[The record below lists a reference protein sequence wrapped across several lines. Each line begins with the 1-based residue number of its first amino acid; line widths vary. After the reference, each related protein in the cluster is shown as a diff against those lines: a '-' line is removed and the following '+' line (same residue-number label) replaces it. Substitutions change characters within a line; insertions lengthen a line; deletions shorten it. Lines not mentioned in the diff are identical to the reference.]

1 MSALSPLLSD
11 IDFAMSEV
19 PDLYALYD
27 RLRAYG
33 PVAPIRF
40 MGQPAWAILGHAELD
55 CAYNDPENFSP
66 HVAYRK
72 LQEPSMG
79 RALMTLVGEE
89 HRQTRAM
96 VTPAFVPA
104 LVRTQVQSLIEP
116 VAHAVADRLAGRGE
130 IDLVQEFAQPFPFTV
145 NTRLL
150 GIPVDDEALFLR
162 WAVKL
167 IDYPWDPDGALKA
180 KQEFGVYM
188 LRIIEQRRARP
199 GEDFVSRLVQAEHE
213 GRRLDDEQL
222 LALFRFL
229 FPAGSDTTYKNVG
242 SLFAAVLG
250 DPAMRALARQ
260 GEPERAALVLEALRW
275 EAPAA
280 MMPRIA
286 TGTTELGGVRIEEGD
301 WVAFAIAAAN
311 NDPAKFADP
320 RRFDPFR
327 DNRDLI
333 SFGRGAHF
341 CVGMHLALRELETAL
356 RVVLE
361 RFPDMRLK
369 PGAPIEMIGGV
380 MRGPRELW
388 VELGRAA

>member
-1 MSALSPLLSD
+1 MNALSPLMAD
-11 IDFAMSEV
+11 IDFAMNEV

-27 RLRAYG
+27 RLRDYG

-55 CAYNDPENFSP
+55 RAYNDPENFSP
-66 HVAYRK
+66 HVAYRR

-96 VTPAFVPA
+96 VTPAFVPSM
-104 LVRTQVQSLIEP
+104 VRSCIQALIEP
-116 VAHAVADRLAGRGE
+116 VAHEVLDRIAARE
-130 IDLVQEFAQPFPFTV
+130 EVDLVREFAQPFPFTV
-145 NTRLL
+145 ITRLL

-167 IDYPWDPDGALKA
+167 IDYPWDPEGALQA
-180 KQEFGVYM
+180 KEEFGAYM
-188 LRIIEQRRARP
+188 LRIIEERRRIP
-199 GEDFVSRLVQAEHE
+199 GEDFVSKLVQAEHE

-250 DPAMRALARQ
+250 DPAMRALAAK
-260 GEPERAALVLEALRW
+260 GDAERAALVLEALRW

-286 TGTTELGGVRIEEGD
+286 TGSTELGGVRIREGD

-311 NDPAKFADP
+311 NDPVKFADP
-320 RRFDPFR
+320 RRFDPAR

-356 RVVLE
+356 RVVLQ
-361 RFPDMRLK
+361 RFPALRLK
-369 PGAPIEMIGGV
+369 PDAPVEMIGGV
-380 MRGPRELW
+380 MRGPRALW
-388 VELGRAA
+388 VELGA

>member
-1 MSALSPLLSD
+1 MNALSPLMPE
-11 IDFAMSEV
+11 IDFAMNEV

-40 MGQPAWAILGHAELD
+40 MGQPTWAILGHAELD
-55 CAYNDPENFSP
+55 RAYNDPENFSP
-66 HVAYRK
+66 HVAYRR

-89 HRQTRAM
+89 HRHTRAM
-96 VTPAFVPA
+96 VTPAFVPSM
-104 LVRTQVQSLIEP
+104 VRSYIQALIEP
-116 VAHAVADRLAGRGE
+116 VAQEVLDRIAARDE
-130 IDLVQEFAQPFPFTV
+130 VDLVQEFAQPFPFTV
-145 NTRLL
+145 ITRLL

-167 IDYPWDPDGALKA
+167 IDYPWDPEGALKA
-180 KQEFGVYM
+180 KEEFGAYM
-188 LRIIEQRRARP
+188 LGIIEERRRTP
-199 GEDFVSRLVQAEHE
+199 GEDFVSQLVQAEHE

-250 DPAMRALARQ
+250 DPAMRALATT
-260 GEPERAALVLEALRW
+260 GDAERAALVLEALRW

-286 TGTTELGGVRIEEGD
+286 TGSTELGGVRIREGD

-311 NDPAKFADP
+311 NDPAKFTDP
-320 RRFDPFR
+320 RRFDPAR

-356 RVVLE
+356 RVVLQ
-361 RFPDMRLK
+361 RFPAMRLK
-369 PGAPIEMIGGV
+369 PDTRVEMIGGV
-380 MRGPRELW
+380 MRGPRALW
-388 VELGRAA
+388 VELRA

>member
-1 MSALSPLLSD
+1 MKALTPLMPDL
-11 IDFAMSEV
+11 DFAMNEV
-19 PDLYALYD
+19 PDLYALFD
-27 RLRAYG
+27 QLRDYG
-33 PVAPIRF
+33 PVAPVRF
-40 MGQPAWAILGHAELD
+40 MGQPTWAILGHAELD
-55 CAYNDPENFSP
+55 RAYNDLENFSP
-66 HVAYRK
+66 HVAYRR

-96 VTPAFVPA
+96 VTPAFVPSM
-104 LVRTQVQSLIEP
+104 VRSYIQALIEP
-116 VAHAVADRLAGRGE
+116 VAHEVLDRLAGRDE
-130 IDLVQEFAQPFPFTV
+130 VDLVQEFAQPFPFTV
-145 NTRLL
+145 ITRLL
-150 GIPVDDEALFLR
+150 GIPVDDEALFLH

-167 IDYPWDPDGALKA
+167 IDYPWDPEGALKA
-180 KQEFGVYM
+180 KQEFGDYM
-188 LRIIEQRRARP
+188 LRIIEERRRHP
-199 GEDFVSRLVQAEHE
+199 GEDFVSKLVQAEHE

-250 DPAMRALARQ
+250 DPDMRALAGQ
-260 GEPERAALVLEALRW
+260 GDAERAALVLEALRW

-286 TGTTELGGVRIEEGD
+286 TGSTELGGVRIEAGD
-301 WVAFAIAAAN
+301 WVTFAIAAAN

-320 RRFDPFR
+320 RRFNPAR

-356 RVVLE
+356 RVVLD
-361 RFPDMRLK
+361 RFPALRLK
-369 PGAPIEMIGGV
+369 PDAPIEMIGGV
-380 MRGPRELW
+380 MRGPRALW
-388 VELGRAA
+388 VELRAEV